1 MTIVDGGTAL
11 LVLVVALLVATV
23 ICSVLDEVLK

>member
-11 LVLVVALLVATV
+11 LVLVVALLVAAV
-23 ICSVLDEVLK
+23 FCIVLDEVLK